1 MSIDVITS
9 ILSCST
15 ATGAVDEG
23 HFAPGQ
29 SPYPFCVYGG
39 PQ

>member
-1 MSIDVITS
+1 MPIDQTASMS
-9 ILSCST
+9 SCST
-15 ATGAVDEG
+15 ATGAIEEG
-23 HFAPGQ
+23 QFAPGQ